1 MAHCESMSL
10 IEFQQRFPDNEAC
23 ENYLFEARWPNGFH
37 CPKCGHDDFYFHS
50 SRGLLQCTNSD
61 CRHQTSLTA
70 GTIMHKTRTSLYKW
84 FWAIFLC
91 SRDKRGISATTIRKQ
106 IGVSHW
112 VAWTMLQK
120 IREAMIRRDSRYMLD
135 GLIEI
140 DDAFIGGPGGKRGRG
155 TKKAKVVVSIS
166 VTEEGIPQFAR
177 MDVVSDHSQASLLS
191 HVQKSVVEAS
201 KIKTDGFKGY
211 NNLIREGYAHKV
223 VYSPKM
229 LPWVHIL
236 ISNAKT
242 FILGTYH
249 GVSKRHLGRYLSEY
263 CYRFNRR
270 FWESQLF
277 GRLLN
282 AVINACPVTYAEL
295 TQ

>member
-1 MAHCESMSL
+1 
-10 IEFQQRFPDNEAC
+10 
-23 ENYLFEARWPNGFH
+23 
-37 CPKCGHDDFYFHS
+37 
-50 SRGLLQCTNSD
+50 
-61 CRHQTSLTA
+61 
-70 GTIMHKTRTSLYKW
+70 
-84 FWAIFLC
+84 
-91 SRDKRGISATTIRKQ
+91 
-106 IGVSHW
+106 
-112 VAWTMLQK
+112 
-120 IREAMIRRDSRYMLD
+120 
-135 GLIEI
+135 
-140 DDAFIGGPGGKRGRG
+140 
-155 TKKAKVVVSIS
+155 
-166 VTEEGIPQFAR
+166 

-191 HVQKSVVEAS
+191 HIQKSVIEAS

-211 NNLIREGYAHKV
+211 NNLIREEYTHKV

-229 LPWVHIL
+229 LSWVHIL

-277 GRLLN
+277 ERLLN